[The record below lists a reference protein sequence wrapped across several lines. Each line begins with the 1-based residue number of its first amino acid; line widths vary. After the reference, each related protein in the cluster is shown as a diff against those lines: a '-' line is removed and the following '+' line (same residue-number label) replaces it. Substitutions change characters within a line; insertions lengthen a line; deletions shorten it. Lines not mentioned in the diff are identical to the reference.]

1 MAAARVILI
10 TAVALL
16 AIAMPAQACAPRTS
30 LAALDDEVMCT
41 ACGLPL
47 ALAPESPQAQNERA
61 LIVRLVNRCHT
72 KAQIKTRLVAEY
84 GSEVLASPPS
94 HGFDMTAWL
103 VPLLG
108 LAGLA
113 GGLVAASGIWRV
125 RT

>member
-1 MAAARVILI
+1 VAAARVILV

-16 AIAMPAQACAPRTS
+16 ALAVPARACTPRTS

-47 ALAPESPQAQNERA
+47 SLAPDSPQAQNERA
-61 LIVRLVNRCHT
+61 LIVRLVARCQT
-72 KAQIKTRLVAEY
+72 KAQIKDRLVDEF

-94 HGFDMTAWL
+94 HGFGATAWL

-113 GGLVAASGIWRV
+113 AGLVGASGIWRV